1 MIAGRVAGSVAGLLA
16 GPFGVAFGFL
26 SGLLV
31 DRAVDQVRFRR
42 RVTELLSGTGDD
54 PGHGDP
60 GGGGRALW
68 GPLRRLWERSTSP
81 SEDDL
86 IRLVGLG
93 VGVAV
98 QDGLVSDA
106 DSGAIAA
113 FLRERYLLKAAEAVR
128 IRQALDEAVSVGSR
142 VSLSA
147 VASALSLERL
157 GLSEEE
163 ILEYLML
170 VGYARNGS
178 VGDRRR
184 EAILEICEALGIS
197 SLAPQR
203 QGLDP
208 HACAVLGIRGDE
220 DLVELR
226 TVYRT
231 LVQQFHP
238 DSAGPLSDHQRR
250 QSNEALVRINQAYE
264 TVRAQLHRSSGGR
277 SSSKGPRDP

>member
-1 MIAGRVAGSVAGLLA
+1 MIAARVAGAVVGLLA

-31 DRAVDQVRFRR
+31 DRAVDQLRFRR
-42 RVTELLSGTGDD
+42 RVVELLAGGPDDSGGE
-54 PGHGDP
+54 GSLGF
-60 GGGGRALW
+60 GW
-68 GPLRRLWERSTSP
+68 WPLRRLWERSS
-81 SEDDL
+81 SSREDDL

-98 QDGLVSDA
+98 QDGLVADA
-106 DSGAIAA
+106 DAGAIAA
-113 FLRERYLLKAAEAVR
+113 FLRERYSLKATEKVR
-128 IRQALDEAVSVGSR
+128 VRQALDEAVSVGSR

-147 VASALSLERL
+147 VASALSLGRV
-157 GLSEEE
+157 GLREEE
-163 ILEYLML
+163 IFDYLML
-170 VGYARNGS
+170 VGSARNGS
-178 VGDRRR
+178 VSGPRR
-184 EAILEICEALGIS
+184 EAILEVCEVLGID
-197 SLAPQR
+197 SLAPRR
-203 QGLDP
+203 QALDP

-238 DSAGPLSDHQRR
+238 DSAGLLSDDQRR

-264 TVRAQLHRSSGGR
+264 TIRAQLRG
-277 SSSKGPRDP
+277 SSSDGPRDA